1 MRQFAGNLHLEAG
14 FVFQQSVDLFDNPNE
29 LDTCQTNQASTF
41 LSSLFQTITYS

>member
-14 FVFQQSVDLFDNPNE
+14 FVFQQSVDLFDNPNDE

-41 LSSLFQTITYS
+41 LSSLF